1 MAQNYDVIIIG
12 AGIVGTMIARELSR
26 YELSIALIDREA
38 DVGMGQS
45 TSNSA
50 IIHSGHD
57 PEPGTL
63 KARLN
68 VRGNALWYQIA
79 PEMGVPI
86 HRTGAM
92 IVATTPEQARQLEG
106 LRLRGLQNGVEELRI
121 LTPEEARE
129 REPLLTDSVH
139 GALLTPSAGVVDPF
153 QGVLAAGEI
162 AALNGVHVQLNTE
175 VTGFIQE
182 NDQILGVITNQG
194 ELRGTW
200 VINAAGVHSDDL
212 MHSAGLHEEFAISA
226 RRGEYFVFDQSA
238 LQVNTVLFP
247 MPGAKGKGILVTPT
261 THGNTMV
268 GPNSDLVADKEDNAV
283 TRDGLHEILAG
294 ALQLIPSLQPKD
306 VIATFAGLRAT
317 GNYLPDGQHRDFLIE
332 PSRDPRG
339 MLNLGGIESPGYAA
353 APAIAEYVVE
363 VLRAEGLELRMRT
376 SWTST
381 RRQIPRFKELTHDQR
396 RDLVT
401 ENPAFGR
408 IVCRCEEV
416 TEGEILMAIRSP
428 IPATTYDAIKRR
440 TWLGTGRCQGSF
452 DYPRTMEILARE
464 LNIPMTAVTKRG
476 PGSVFL
482 YRRTKEEVL

>member
-1 MAQNYDVIIIG
+1 MTEKYDVIIIG
-12 AGIVGTMIARELSR
+12 AGIVGAMIARELSR
-26 YELSIALIDREA
+26 YELSVALLEREA

-68 VRGNALWYQIA
+68 VRGNTLWYDMAEEI
-79 PEMGVPI
+79 GVPV
-86 HRTGAM
+86 RKTGAM
-92 IVATTPEQARQLEG
+92 IVATSREQAEQLEP
-106 LRLRGLQNGVEELRI
+106 LRQRGIQNGVPGLRVI
-121 LTPEEARE
+121 TPEEARE
-129 REPLLTDSVH
+129 REPLLTESVH

-153 QGVLAAGEI
+153 QGVLAVGEI
-162 AALNGVHVQLNTE
+162 AAMNGVVVKLGTE

-182 NDQILGVITNQG
+182 NNRILGVTTNRG
-194 ELRGTW
+194 ELAGTW
-200 VINAAGVHSDDL
+200 IINAAGVHSDDL
-212 MHSAGLHEEFAISA
+212 MHLAGLHQDFTISA
-226 RRGEYFVFDQSA
+226 RRGEYFVFDESA
-238 LQVNTVLFP
+238 LKINTVLFP

-268 GPNSDLVADKEDNAV
+268 GPNSDLVTDKEDNAV
-283 TRDGLHEILAG
+283 TREGLHEILAG

-317 GNYLPDGQHRDFLIE
+317 GNYLLDGKHRDFLIA
-332 PSRDPRG
+332 PSREPQG
-339 MLNLGGIESPGYAA
+339 MINLGGIESPGYAA
-353 APAIAEYVVE
+353 APAIAEYVVD
-363 VLRAEGLELRMRT
+363 VLRNQGLALN
-376 SWTST
+376 
-381 RRQIPRFKELTHDQR
+381 RRQSWIGTRQPIPRFKELTHEQR
-396 RDLVT
+396 RALVA

-416 TEGEILMAIRSP
+416 TEGEILMAIHAP
-428 IPATTYDAIKRR
+428 IPATTYDGIKRR

-464 LNIPMTAVTKRG
+464 LDIPMTEVTKRG